1 MPRLTCNQ
9 CGRRLKPRAKFCS
22 YCGQPISASP
32 KSSLSTE
39 GITPTTSERSSR
51 TAVSEP
57 QSSVEPIPQVVEAS
71 LILRGKLAR
80 LLSER
85 DTLEEEMETIRVKQL
100 VGELSEGAA
109 KKRMEKL
116 KTKLERLAREIKEF
130 EGKASTPLE
139 QLEKEH
145 ITQAERLQKLETLYQ
160 SGEVEQSIYER
171 LVTEYRN
178 KLADLV
184 QKLEA
189 ERVKAKRWLSELEA
203 RQQQL
208 EFDKETF
215 EVRAKL
221 DELPQ
226 SQVTRRLQNIEQELS
241 KISQIV
247 VGLRAVLGLS
257 SPSFIRGASPQPSQ
271 ASRSSSRPTRRRT
284 CQNCGGTVPPSSKW
298 CYHCGNMI
306 N

>member
-1 MPRLTCNQ
+1 MPGLTCNQ

-22 YCGQPISASP
+22 YCGQPISTSP
-32 KSSLSTE
+32 KPSLSTE
-39 GITPTTSERSSR
+39 DVTPTTSKHASR
-51 TAVSEP
+51 TDVSEP
-57 QSSVEPIPQVVEAS
+57 QSSVEAMPQVVEAA
-71 LILRGKLAR
+71 LILRGKLAK

-85 DTLEEEMETIRVKQL
+85 DALEEEMETIRVKQL
-100 VGELSEGAA
+100 VGELAEDAA
-109 KKRMEKL
+109 KKRIEKL
-116 KTKLERLAREIKEF
+116 KTKIDRLTREIKEF

-139 QLEKEH
+139 QLEQEH
-145 ITQAERLQKLETLYQ
+145 ITHAERLQKLETLYQ

-189 ERVKAKRWLSELEA
+189 ERAKAKRWLSELET
-203 RQQQL
+203 RQEQL

-226 SQVTRRLQNIEQELS
+226 SQVTRRLQSIEQELS
-241 KISQIV
+241 KTSQIV

-257 SPSFIRGASPQPSQ
+257 SSSFKREPPLQPSR
-271 ASRSSSRPTRRRT
+271 ASRSPRSTHHRT
-284 CQNCGGTVPPSSKW
+284 CPNCGGTVPPGGKW
-298 CYHCGNMI
+298 CYHCGNMV